1 MPVIHTTC
9 QDDFDTWFQA
19 WREDAKSC
27 VAVILGTRTRY
38 LGVPELLNQLKPG
51 TVYIEFQKG
60 NPVPKMVDTGNG
72 GYVKIVY
79 VRPEMDAF
87 AEAII
92 KEYNAVVVYQD

>member
-1 MPVIHTTC
+1 
-9 QDDFDTWFQA
+9 
-19 WREDAKSC
+19 
-27 VAVILGTRTRY
+27 
-38 LGVPELLNQLKPG
+38 
-51 TVYIEFQKG
+51 
-60 NPVPKMVDTGNG
+60 MVDTGNG